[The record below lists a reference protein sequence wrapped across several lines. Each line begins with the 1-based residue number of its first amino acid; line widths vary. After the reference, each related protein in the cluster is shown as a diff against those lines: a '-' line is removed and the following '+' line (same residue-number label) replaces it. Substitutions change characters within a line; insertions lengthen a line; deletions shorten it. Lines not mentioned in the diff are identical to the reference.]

1 MRTRHVA
8 TVLATLAGAT
18 ALAALLGAGDGA
30 SSSPKSL
37 TDSTENVRDMFTM
50 DELRRIAR
58 LSPLGEPPPSP
69 SNAVADD
76 PDAVKLGHRLFFETS
91 LSHMGGISCATCHMP
106 NKGFADR
113 KRISVGE
120 GIGERHSP
128 SLWNAAYNR
137 WQFWDGRADSLWSQ
151 ALGPMETMH
160 EMGSTRTRVV
170 RAVNNHPVLR
180 AQYEAIFG
188 PLPDTDDT
196 DRYPIDASPVEME
209 DGGVAKK
216 AWEGMSL
223 LDRHTT
229 NIAFSNI
236 GKAIEAYE
244 RKLIS
249 RRSPF
254 DVFVEGVREG
264 DPEKIDAMSDSAKRG
279 LKLFIGKANCT
290 ECHSGPNF
298 TDGAF
303 HDNRV
308 PPLDGGERKDAG
320 RFFGIDKLRASEFT
334 TSGPYS
340 DAPEQGRNL
349 DALTNG
355 SHNWGAFKT
364 PNLRNVALSP
374 PYMHQGQFD
383 DLREVLDHYN
393 TLENATPLGHHSQ
406 ERILE
411 PLGLTERELDDLEA
425 FLRSLTDT
433 DSVEPSLL
441 EDPR

>member
-1 MRTRHVA
+1 M
-8 TVLATLAGAT
+8 
-18 ALAALLGAGDGA
+18 
-30 SSSPKSL
+30 
-37 TDSTENVRDMFTM
+37 
-50 DELRRIAR
+50 
-58 LSPLGEPPPSP
+58 
-69 SNAVADD
+69 
-76 PDAVKLGHRLFFETS
+76 
-91 LSHMGGISCATCHMP
+91 
-106 NKGFADR
+106 
-113 KRISVGE
+113 
-120 GIGERHSP
+120 RHSP

-170 RAVNNHPVLR
+170 RAVNNDPTLR
-180 AQYEAIFG
+180 AQYEALFG

-196 DRYPIDASPVEME
+196 ERYPIDASPVEME

-223 LDRHTT
+223 IDRHTI

-236 GKAIEAYE
+236 GKSIEAYE

-264 DPEKIDAMSDSAKRG
+264 DAEKIGALSDDAKRG

-320 RFFGIDKLRASEFT
+320 RFVGIDKLRASEFT
-334 TSGPYS
+334 ASGPYS
-340 DAPEQGRNL
+340 DAPETGRDL

-364 PNLRNVALSP
+364 PTLRNVALSP

-383 DLREVLDHYN
+383 TLRDVLDHYN

-406 ERILE
+406 ERILK
-411 PLGLTERELDDLEA
+411 PLGLSERELDDLEA

-433 DSVEPSLL
+433 SSVDPDLL
-441 EDPR
+441 ERPR